1 MHVVYHSPRFT
12 SPPMGTKPTCS
23 GSVGT
28 RERRPYSSDR
38 LRASLYSSG
47 DQRVLSLKNLKEFI
61 VEVFD
66 AKFKHDQDISVPQ
79 ETME

>member
-1 MHVVYHSPRFT
+1 
-12 SPPMGTKPTCS
+12 MGLKTKPSCS
-23 GSVGT
+23 GSAGT
-28 RERRPYSSDR
+28 RERRPYSSER
-38 LRASLYSSG
+38 FRASLYSSG

-66 AKFKHDQDISVPQ
+66 AKFKHDQDTSVPQ